1 MADSELREVYSAA
14 DTQDAHFIK
23 AALEDAG
30 IDARV
35 VGDHLQNAVGDL
47 PFVAIA
53 PRVWVRSD
61 DFEKARAIIAAHQ
74 QVKRV
79 ASARQKDVDQG
90 LAVGT
95 RQQAVSGRLVH
106 QLQVEQRGHQRR
118 GSDGRAAGF
127 TQQLPSRQLSVHTA
141 GPIHFRVAPS
151 GLIMAR

>member
-53 PRVWVRSD
+53 PRVWVRSE
-61 DFEKARAIIAAHQ
+61 DFDKARTFIAAHQ
-74 QVKRV
+74 EMG
-79 ASARQKDVDQG
+79 RQ
-90 LAVGT
+90 
-95 RQQAVSGRLVH
+95 S
-106 QLQVEQRGHQRR
+106 
-118 GSDGRAAGF
+118 RAAAATEWKCPECGEANE
-127 TQQLPSRQLSVHTA
+127 PSFDICWNCQA
-141 GPIHFRVAPS
+141 
-151 GLIMAR
+151 ARDL